1 MSTTT
6 PQPWPIAITQANA
19 LYLAVLCGS
28 WICAGV
34 AGWWLSVPI
43 PVSDSAYV
51 LPMFVH
57 GMIASIVMSFIWLH
71 VTGLETWQVAVR
83 RGIWIIVSSAPVFFL
98 ATTRGSTCF
107 PEVWQIW
114 RAVIVDNHASA
125 QRLTTN
131 HWWCLAFVQCLVCVS
146 LWMCTLPL
154 WKQLRW
160 HREHPLARQSWL
172 PNLILG
178 CSGLVIVSMIQ
189 GFINYQY
196 RYPRF
201 GPTAVKELAEHS
213 LNAAVFSFLFPAPL
227 LLLKSERG
235 WSIVTF
241 FGLIIALSLGLWFAD
256 AQGRLGVFGGY
267 SSWYQL
273 RDALPG
279 SVHRRGLT
287 DPRSPH
293 VPPVPRIAPTHPA
306 FAGDDHCHWAP
317 CRKALAA
324 EFEIQGR
331 RLFVI
336 VCHFKS
342 MRSTTRREEDYAKKQ
357 RHAQAEIV
365 HHFAADLLACDPQA
379 AIVLL
384 GDLNDVP
391 GSKTLKLLKG
401 EAFHSLLEDLPRGQ
415 AYTRRHGGQP
425 QALDH
430 ILVSPVLR
438 RGATARIP
446 HSNSDAAPGEPEPA
460 SDHDPVAAT
469 LPALL
474 GA

>member
-98 ATTRGSTCF
+98 ATTRGSTRF

-227 LLLKSERG
+227 LLLKSERV

-273 RDALPG
+273 RDALQISIG
-279 SVHRRGLT
+279 SLGFHFTLGIFFVLW
-287 DPRSPH
+287 
-293 VPPVPRIAPTHPA
+293 RIQQ
-306 FAGDDHCHWAP
+306 
-317 CRKALAA
+317 LAT
-324 EFEIQGR
+324 ESN
-331 RLFVI
+331 
-336 VCHFKS
+336 HFQ
-342 MRSTTRREEDYAKKQ
+342 RDTISTTRTNSAVCPQPTQPSYFRY
-357 RHAQAEIV
+357 RPRLIV
-365 HHFAADLLACDPQA
+365 VSWILITMSMGLLPVFLEPVTLFKNAHPAASWNA
-379 AIVLL
+379 ARL
-384 GDLNDVP
+384 
-391 GSKTLKLLKG
+391 
-401 EAFHSLLEDLPRGQ
+401 H
-415 AYTRRHGGQP
+415 
-425 QALDH
+425 
-430 ILVSPVLR
+430 
-438 RGATARIP
+438 ARILSSCKRFGTRQQAILAMNDYP
-446 HSNSDAAPGEPEPA
+446 FRREFPKWFTVDETRAWQLIVTKQTAMNENFLAELEQ
-460 SDHDPVAAT
+460 
-469 LPALL
+469 L
-474 GA
+474 